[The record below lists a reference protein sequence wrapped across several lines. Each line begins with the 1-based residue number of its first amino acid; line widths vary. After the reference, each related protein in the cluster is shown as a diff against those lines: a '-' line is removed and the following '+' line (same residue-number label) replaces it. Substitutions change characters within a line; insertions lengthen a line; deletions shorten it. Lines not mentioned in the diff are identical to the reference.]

1 MIYLDTSVLLAELL
15 AEDRRP
21 AAVFWETGP
30 EREPFMASR
39 LLVYECWTRI
49 HARGLAGSHGDAVR
63 AWLSRLA
70 LVELVP
76 PVLARATEPFPLP
89 VRTLDALHLASMVF
103 LRTRGLVVRL
113 ATYDQRQAEVA
124 RAMGF
129 EVVSMN
135 NEQ

>member
-15 AEDRRP
+15 AEDRKP
-21 AAVFWETGP
+21 AAAFWE
-30 EREPFMASR
+30 RETEPLIASR

-49 HARGLAGSHGDAVR
+49 HARGLAGTHGDAVR

-103 LRTRGLVVRL
+103 LRTRGLAVCL
-113 ATYDQRQAEVA
+113 ATYDVRQAGVA
-124 RAMGF
+124 QAMGF
-129 EVVSMN
+129 EVV
-135 NEQ
+135 EP